1 MCKVRPVYTRRC
13 TIIMLFF
20 FAPVRQVAM
29 ATAQVLF
36 HRFFYSKSFVK
47 HSFEVSVLR
56 VSGVLPGRWSAGI
69 VSIALHNVVPTL
81 VAAIL
86 SSLTPPVKE
95 LNDEV
100 RSPMSVKLSTDSK
113 YTIALHKNTC
123 TIVVSALVSVHHY
136 VCRVD

>member
-20 FAPVRQVAM
+20 FRPRSTGRNGNSSSTFPSFFLLKVLRQ
-29 ATAQVLF
+29 AQFRGKCV
-36 HRFFYSKSFVK
+36 KSFR
-47 HSFEVSVLR
+47 SVAGPL
-56 VSGVLPGRWSAGI
+56 SAGI

-113 YTIALHKNTC
+113 YTIALH
-123 TIVVSALVSVHHY
+123 
-136 VCRVD
+136 

>member
-1 MCKVRPVYTRRC
+1 M
-13 TIIMLFF
+13 
-20 FAPVRQVAM
+20 
-29 ATAQVLF
+29 
-36 HRFFYSKSFVK
+36 
-47 HSFEVSVLR
+47 LR

-86 SSLTPPVKE
+86 SSLTPPVKQ

-113 YTIALHKNTC
+113 YTIALH
-123 TIVVSALVSVHHY
+123 
-136 VCRVD
+136 